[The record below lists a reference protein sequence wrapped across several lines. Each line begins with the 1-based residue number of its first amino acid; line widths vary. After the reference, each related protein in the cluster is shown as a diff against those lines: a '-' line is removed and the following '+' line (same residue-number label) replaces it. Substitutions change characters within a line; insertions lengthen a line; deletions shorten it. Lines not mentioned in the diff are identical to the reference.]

1 MRLAPDCVAG
11 FSTSSNL
18 TLNAIDGVGISAMYA
33 QARLETRPG
42 LPVLSAPDE
51 ATTRWLGSFAA
62 TCGGPHCGKRGCH
75 ELDPSLGDFSS
86 LSGILASRASC
97 RLLSAHYA
105 IYTVFWMHRNI
116 IAWGK

>member
-62 TCGGPHCGKRGCH
+62 TCGGPHCGKRGCN

-86 LSGILASRASC
+86 LSGMLASRANF

-105 IYTVFWMHRNI
+105 IYAVFWMHRNI
-116 IAWGK
+116 IAWGQ